1 MAQLSWSLASQD
13 DVVEI
18 GDFIAKDSIVYAV
31 SVVERLVSAA
41 EALRSSPFVGRVVPE
56 YGRQDLRELIIG
68 SYRLVYLVRA
78 DEAIVVRVVSRGER
92 LSQGPGARAVA
103 ETVNLLER

>member
-31 SVVERLVSAA
+31 SVVERLVHCG
-41 EALRSSPFVGRVVPE
+41 RSPPVFSVRRTGRP
-56 YGRQDLRELIIG
+56 G
-68 SYRLVYLVRA
+68 VRA
-78 DEAIVVRVVSRGER
+78 TRAPRADHRKLPARLPRASR
-92 LSQGPGARAVA
+92 
-103 ETVNLLER
+103 